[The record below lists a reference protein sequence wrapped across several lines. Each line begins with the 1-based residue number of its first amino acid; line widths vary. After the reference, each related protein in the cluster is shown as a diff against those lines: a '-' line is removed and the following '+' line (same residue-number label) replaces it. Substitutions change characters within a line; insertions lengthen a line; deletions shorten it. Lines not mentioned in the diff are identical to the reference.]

1 MTKYPYL
8 EAEMEI
14 EKLSPAEQQR
24 VMRFAKE
31 LAEVFR
37 RIQRDAEKR
46 HAENTP
52 GQIKKK
58 EIAEDVK

>member
-1 MTKYPYL
+1 
-8 EAEMEI
+8 MEI

-37 RIQRDAEKR
+37 RIKKDTEKR
-46 HAENTP
+46 QAENTP
-52 GQIKKK
+52 DKITKK
-58 EIAEDVK
+58 EMAEDVK

>member
-1 MTKYPYL
+1 MTKFPYL

-37 RIQRDAEKR
+37 RIKKDTEKR
-46 HAENTP
+46 QAENTP
-52 GQIKKK
+52 DKIKKK
-58 EIAEDVK
+58 EMAEDVK

>member
-1 MTKYPYL
+1 
-8 EAEMEI
+8 MEI

-52 GQIKKK
+52 GQIKKR